1 MLACEPERCLS
12 LLVGTLPLPTAPMD
26 LSGKE
31 QGRRH
36 TGWVRQLAGQGQ
48 RLVASLQGLVRIAKR
63 PQDLGE
69 TPEANDPLMGL
80 GEETL
85 GAVPRGVVE
94 GDALLQVRAGSVPC
108 SQG

>member
-31 QGRRH
+31 QGRGH

-48 RLVASLQGLVRIAKR
+48 RLVAPLQGLVRIAKR

-69 TPEANDPLMGL
+69 TPEANNALVGL
-80 GEETL
+80 REEAL
-85 GAVPRGVVE
+85 GAVLRDIVE
-94 GDALLQVRAGSVPC
+94 GDALLQVWAGSVPF